1 MLLKCQK
8 VYMGHRFQNSS
19 ESLFISIL
27 LFTLFSFVSDS
38 FSTVQTGSLS
48 VMFRGERNQD
58 KGVD

>member
-1 MLLKCQK
+1 
-8 VYMGHRFQNSS
+8 MGHRFQNFS